1 MGGKIIFLKNQ
12 TVAPNVSYAKKGG
25 CERYKNPPEDENQRF
40 VGYRKKYYKTKKDW
54 LIFYFG

>member
-1 MGGKIIFLKNQ
+1 MCHMLK
-12 TVAPNVSYAKKGG
+12 KG

-40 VGYRKKYYKTKKDW
+40 FRYRKKYYKMKKDC